1 MSHEALAVVFTVLFG
16 MIAINTV
23 VKLLKGIK
31 VFLLDIIPTILAG
44 LMGLIVPLAIAALV
58 FITIASSL
66 LHIH

>member
-44 LMGLIVPLAIAALV
+44 LMGLIVPLAIAAMVL
-58 FITIASSL
+58 ITLASSL